1 MSSLDKTIIYTVLD
15 DYEASGNNF
24 IQDISKPNFDSS
36 YYTNL
41 IDDTTG
47 TVAFLPE
54 INETSKIDTS
64 FTWLINNLDTNI
76 DPSMITNLDSS
87 FNDINNIYD
96 PSYVNLTQQYLNDK
110 YDYLTLKEKE
120 KISKTTNSY
129 ELLVAWTIIFFILLT
144 SLLVF
149 VLDDNIQ
156 LHLSVKIVLFLVC
169 LYMFY
174 FICMNIYGYFNK

>member
-1 MSSLDKTIIYTVLD
+1 MSSLNKTSIYTVLD
-15 DYEASGNNF
+15 DYEESGNNF
-24 IQDISKPNFDSS
+24 IQDIKGLNFNSS
-36 YYTNL
+36 YYTDL

-47 TVAFLPE
+47 KVVFLPE
-54 INETSKIDTS
+54 INETSEIENSIENKINS
-64 FTWLINNLDTNI
+64 LDTN
-76 DPSMITNLDSS
+76 MIAYLDAS
-87 FNDINNIYD
+87 FDDISNNYD

>member
-1 MSSLDKTIIYTVLD
+1 MSINKNAINKTSTINDSFTLLFDNLD
-15 DYEASGNNF
+15 DNMIPYLDASF
-24 IQDISKPNFDSS
+24 DDIS
-36 YYTNL
+36 
-41 IDDTTG
+41 
-47 TVAFLPE
+47 
-54 INETSKIDTS
+54 
-64 FTWLINNLDTNI
+64 NN
-76 DPSMITNLDSS
+76 
-87 FNDINNIYD
+87 YD
-96 PSYVNLTQQYLNDK
+96 PSYVKLTQQYLNDK

>member
-1 MSSLDKTIIYTVLD
+1 MSSLDKTSIYHNLNT
-15 DYEASGNNF
+15 YQGNEDAF
-24 IQDISKPNFDSS
+24 IDEMIQGETNSKSPS
-36 YYTNL
+36 TL
-41 IDDTTG
+41 IDDNG
-47 TVAFLPE
+47 EVVFLPE
-54 INETSKIDTS
+54 INETSKIKNS
-64 FTWLINNLDTNI
+64 FTLLINNLDDNI
-76 DPSMITNLDSS
+76 DSNMITNLDAS
-87 FNDINNIYD
+87 FEDISNNYD
-96 PSYVNLTQQYLNDK
+96 PSYVNLTQQYLSDK

>member
-1 MSSLDKTIIYTVLD
+1 MSSYNKTRIYKNLNT
-15 DYEASGNNF
+15 YQNNENDF
-24 IQDISKPNFDSS
+24 IQDIKDLNFNSQ
-36 YYTNL
+36 YYTDL
-41 IDDTTG
+41 IASDDTID
-47 TVAFLPE
+47 FLPE
-54 INETSKIDTS
+54 INETSEIKTS
-64 FTWLINNLDTNI
+64 FDGLISNLDTNI

-149 VLDDNIQ
+149 VLEDNIQ

>member
-1 MSSLDKTIIYTVLD
+1 MSSLDKTSIY
-15 DYEASGNNF
+15 NNLNTYQDNEDAF
-24 IQDISKPNFDSS
+24 IDEMIQGETNSKSPS
-36 YYTNL
+36 TL
-41 IDDTTG
+41 IDDNN
-47 TVAFLPE
+47 TVVFLPE
-54 INETSKIDTS
+54 INETSTIDNS
-64 FTWLINNLDTNI
+64 FTLLINNLDDN
-76 DPSMITNLDSS
+76 MITNLDSS
-87 FNDINNIYD
+87 FNDISNNYD

-149 VLDDNIQ
+149 VLDDNMQ

>member
-1 MSSLDKTIIYTVLD
+1 MSSLDKTIIYDTLKIYQNNED
-15 DYEASGNNF
+15 DFIKDIDNN
-24 IQDISKPNFDSS
+24 N
-36 YYTNL
+36 YTYL
-41 IDDTTG
+41 IANDKI
-47 TVAFLPE
+47 AFLPE
-54 INETSKIDTS
+54 INETSNIKDSIENKINS
-64 FTWLINNLDTNI
+64 LDTKDTN
-76 DPSMITNLDSS
+76 MITNLDAS
-87 FNDINNIYD
+87 FGDINNIYD

-174 FICMNIYGYFNK
+174 FICRNIYGYFNK

>member
-1 MSSLDKTIIYTVLD
+1 MSSLDKTSIYKDLD
-15 DYEASGNNF
+15 NYQKNEDEF
-24 IQDISKPNFDSS
+24 IDDMIQDQTSSKSPSTLMD
-36 YYTNL
+36 
-41 IDDTTG
+41 G
-47 TVAFLPE
+47 TVVFLPE
-54 INETSKIDTS
+54 INEKSMIDTS
-64 FTWLINNLDTNI
+64 FNWLINSLDTN
-76 DPSMITNLDSS
+76 MITNLDTS
-87 FNDINNIYD
+87 FNDISNNYD
-96 PSYVNLTQQYLNDK
+96 PSYVNLTQQYLSDK

-120 KISKTTNSY
+120 IISKTTNSY

-149 VLDDNIQ
+149 VLDDNMQ

>member
-1 MSSLDKTIIYTVLD
+1 MSSLDKDTIYTVLNNYQKNED
-15 DYEASGNNF
+15 DF
-24 IQDISKPNFDSS
+24 INEMIQYQTSSKTPI
-36 YYTNL
+36 TL
-41 IDDTTG
+41 IDDTTDK
-47 TVAFLPE
+47 VAFLPE
-54 INETSKIDTS
+54 INETSEIENSIENKINSLDTKDANMIANLDTS
-64 FTWLINNLDTNI
+64 FG
-76 DPSMITNLDSS
+76 
-87 FNDINNIYD
+87 DINNIYD

-174 FICMNIYGYFNK
+174 FICMNINT

>member
-1 MSSLDKTIIYTVLD
+1 MSSLDKDTIYTGLNF
-15 DYEASGNNF
+15 YQNNENAF
-24 IQDISKPNFDSS
+24 IDEMIQGQTSS
-36 YYTNL
+36 ETPRTL

-47 TVAFLPE
+47 AVTVAFLPE
-54 INETSKIDTS
+54 INKTSTINDS
-64 FTWLINNLDTNI
+64 FTLLFDNLDDN
-76 DPSMITNLDSS
+76 MIPYLDAS
-87 FNDINNIYD
+87 FDDISNNYD
-96 PSYVNLTQQYLNDK
+96 PSYVKLTQQYLNDK

-129 ELLVAWTIIFFILLT
+129 ELLVAWTLIFFILLT

>member
-1 MSSLDKTIIYTVLD
+1 MSSLDKDTIYTELN
-15 DYEASGNNF
+15 DYQNNENAF
-24 IQDISKPNFDSS
+24 IQDINNNN
-36 YYTNL
+36 YTDL
-41 IDDTTG
+41 IASG
-47 TVAFLPE
+47 EIAFLPE
-54 INETSKIDTS
+54 INETSTINNS
-64 FTWLINNLDTNI
+64 FTLLINNLEDY
-76 DPSMITNLDSS
+76 MIPYLDSR
-87 FNDINNIYD
+87 FEDISNNYD

-149 VLDDNIQ
+149 VLDDNMQ

>member
-1 MSSLDKTIIYTVLD
+1 MSSLDKDTIYTGLNF
-15 DYEASGNNF
+15 YQNNENAF
-24 IQDISKPNFDSS
+24 IDEMIQGQTSS
-36 YYTNL
+36 ETPRNL

-54 INETSKIDTS
+54 INETSTINTS
-64 FTWLINNLDTNI
+64 FTLLIDNLDDN
-76 DPSMITNLDSS
+76 MIPYLDAS
-87 FNDINNIYD
+87 FDDISNNYD

>member
-1 MSSLDKTIIYTVLD
+1 MSSLDKTSIYTVLD

-24 IQDISKPNFDSS
+24 IQDINQYNFNSL
-36 YYTNL
+36 YYTDL
-41 IDDTTG
+41 IDNNNKID
-47 TVAFLPE
+47 FLPE
-54 INETSKIDTS
+54 INESSEIDTS
-64 FTWLINNLDTNI
+64 FAWLINNLKTNI
-76 DPSMITNLDSS
+76 DANMITNLDTS
-87 FNDINNIYD
+87 FNDISNNYD
-96 PSYVNLTQQYLNDK
+96 PSYVNLTQQYLSDK

-120 KISKTTNSY
+120 IISKTTNSY

-149 VLDDNIQ
+149 VLDDNMQ

>member
-1 MSSLDKTIIYTVLD
+1 MSSLDKDTIYTGLNFYQNNED
-15 DYEASGNNF
+15 DFIKDIDNN
-24 IQDISKPNFDSS
+24 N
-36 YYTNL
+36 YTYL
-41 IDDTTG
+41 IANDKI
-47 TVAFLPE
+47 AFLPE
-54 INETSKIDTS
+54 INETSEIETL
-64 FTWLINNLDTNI
+64 FNGLISSLDTN
-76 DPSMITNLDSS
+76 MITNLDSS
-87 FNDINNIYD
+87 FNDISNNYD

>member
-1 MSSLDKTIIYTVLD
+1 MSSLDKTSIYNNLNTYQD
-15 DYEASGNNF
+15 NEDAFIKDIASNN
-24 IQDISKPNFDSS
+24 
-36 YYTNL
+36 YTDL
-41 IDDTTG
+41 INSNG
-47 TVAFLPE
+47 TVVFLPE
-54 INETSKIDTS
+54 INKYDALDNS
-64 FTWLINNLDTNI
+64 FNWLINNLKINI
-76 DPSMITNLDSS
+76 DANMITNLDSS
-87 FNDINNIYD
+87 FNDISNNYD

-149 VLDDNIQ
+149 VLDDNMQ

>member
-1 MSSLDKTIIYTVLD
+1 MSSYNKTRIYKNLNT
-15 DYEASGNNF
+15 YQNNENDF
-24 IQDISKPNFDSS
+24 IDEMIQGQTNSKSPS
-36 YYTNL
+36 TL

-47 TVAFLPE
+47 TVVFLPK
-54 INETSKIDTS
+54 INEKSEIKTS
-64 FTWLINNLDTNI
+64 FDGLISNLENKMIPYLDASFQDII
-76 DPSMITNLDSS
+76 D
-87 FNDINNIYD
+87 IYD

>member
-1 MSSLDKTIIYTVLD
+1 MSSFNKTSIYKDLDNYQKNEDDFIEDMIQYQTSSKTPST
-15 DYEASGNNF
+15 
-24 IQDISKPNFDSS
+24 
-36 YYTNL
+36 L

-47 TVAFLPE
+47 TVTVAFLPE
-54 INETSKIDTS
+54 INKKSEIDNSIENKIDSLDNNMFYYLDAS
-64 FTWLINNLDTNI
+64 FQNI
-76 DPSMITNLDSS
+76 ID
-87 FNDINNIYD
+87 IYD

>member
-1 MSSLDKTIIYTVLD
+1 MSSLDKTSIYTVLD

-24 IQDISKPNFDSS
+24 IQDIINGTYPSDYFYDLIEDSNG
-36 YYTNL
+36 YINL
-41 IDDTTG
+41 LD
-47 TVAFLPE
+47 E

-64 FTWLINNLDTNI
+64 FAWLINNI
-76 DPSMITNLDSS
+76 DASMITILDSS
-87 FNDINNIYD
+87 FNDISNNYD
-96 PSYVNLTQQYLNDK
+96 PSYVNLTQQYLSDK

-149 VLDDNIQ
+149 VLDDNMQ

>member
-1 MSSLDKTIIYTVLD
+1 MSSLDKTSIY
-15 DYEASGNNF
+15 NNLNTYQDNEDAF
-24 IQDISKPNFDSS
+24 IDEMIQGETNSKSPS
-36 YYTNL
+36 TL
-41 IDDTTG
+41 IDHSNK
-47 TVAFLPE
+47 VVVFLPE
-54 INETSKIDTS
+54 INEKSMIDTS
-64 FTWLINNLDTNI
+64 FNWLINSLDTN
-76 DPSMITNLDSS
+76 MITNLDTS
-87 FNDINNIYD
+87 FNDISNNYD
-96 PSYVNLTQQYLNDK
+96 PSYVNLRQQYLSDE

-149 VLDDNIQ
+149 VLDDNMQ